1 VTLRREVLFGGL
13 LVLAF
18 GGGATCACLPQA
30 RAQGAQ
36 TPHTLG
42 CLLADAD
49 VERVYPQGAATGQYR
64 NGQEPLIGS
73 SGNRDFDRALA
84 QTLARCAD
92 LMEVLPGFAFFDDH
106 NGLNAY
112 ATNRVRMQRADGTV
126 LMGQRLLAR
135 LLRQPEAPDACVA
148 AVCAHEFGH
157 ILQYKLGLADRL
169 KKGQPTVK
177 RVELQADFFAGYFA
191 GTRKR
196 ERQAFPAAVFAMTQF
211 TFGDNMVQS
220 PSHHGTAD
228 ERAAAVVR
236 GFEAAYRQKQ
246 NLADAIDTSLRYV
259 STL

>member
-1 VTLRREVLFGGL
+1 MTPRRDVLFGGL

-18 GGGATCACLPQA
+18 GGGAACACH
-30 RAQGAQ
+30 AQGQQA
-36 TPHTLG
+36 PNTLG
-42 CLLADAD
+42 CWLAESD
-49 VERVYPQGAATGQYR
+49 VERVYPQGTTTGQYR

-84 QTLARCAD
+84 QTLAKCAD
-92 LMEVLPGFAFFDDH
+92 LFDVLPGFAFFDDRD
-106 NGLNAY
+106 GLNAY

-126 LMGQRLLAR
+126 LMGQRMLAR

-157 ILQYKLGLADRL
+157 ILQYKLGMADRL
-169 KKGQPTVK
+169 RKGQPTVK
-177 RVELQADFFAGYFA
+177 RVELQADFLSGYFA

-211 TFGDNMVQS
+211 TFGDNMVNS

-228 ERAAAVVR
+228 ERAAAVVK

-246 NLADAIDTSLRYV
+246 SLGDAVNSSLRYV

>member
-1 VTLRREVLFGGL
+1 MTLRREVLFGGL
-13 LVLAF
+13 LGLAF
-18 GGGATCACLPQA
+18 GGSATCACHAQA
-30 RAQGAQ
+30 FAQAVQ

-49 VERVYPQGAATGQYR
+49 VERVYPQGTSTGRYR
-64 NGQEPLIGS
+64 SGQEPLVGS
-73 SGNRDFDRALA
+73 SGDRDFDRALA
-84 QTLARCAD
+84 ETLAKCAD
-92 LMEVLPGFAFFDDH
+92 LFEVLPGFAFFDDH

-157 ILQYKLGLADRL
+157 ILQFKLGLADRL

-177 RVELQADFFAGYFA
+177 RVELQADFFAGFFA

-211 TFGDNMVQS
+211 TFGDNMVNS
-220 PSHHGTAD
+220 PDHHGTAD
-228 ERAAAVVR
+228 ERAAAVVK
-236 GFEAAYRQKQ
+236 GFEASYRQKL
-246 NLADAIDTSLRYV
+246 NLNDAIAASLRYV
-259 STL
+259 SVL